1 MFANIIMATRFPVS
15 YSAQAAMYSNGT
27 ASQSA
32 GTYYL
37 QGGPSDNAEV
47 IDGNLRVT
55 GNLQV
60 DGNEVVGG
68 SLSAASIQTA
78 GTLTA
83 GGTTVAGLTSTG
95 NVNLTGTA
103 SLTVAGSVTAASV
116 AAASVAA
123 TGAVT
128 AATVTATGAMTTSI
142 VRSTGGLISGTFTG
156 VLGVDLATPVLNVN
170 APCIVRMFFNA
181 NPKVGQGTPRATYHE
196 IIVSGSLGGD
206 GNLFLG
212 ADTAGGNYQNAA
224 SITAVN
230 GAGGTP
236 TAYGTPC
243 VISLESFG
251 GGGATQ
257 SFAGSFSALPIP
269 DNLATYVGAPI
280 VLNYSTVVA

>member
-15 YSAQAAMYSNGT
+15 YSAQAAIYSNAT
-27 ASQSA
+27 ASQTA

-37 QGGPSDNAEV
+37 QGGPSDSAEV

-68 SLSAASIQTA
+68 SLSATSVAATA
-78 GTLTA
+78 A
-83 GGTTVAGLTSTG
+83 
-95 NVNLTGTA
+95 
-103 SLTVAGSVTAASV
+103 VTAASV
-116 AAASVAA
+116 AASGALTAASVAA
-123 TGAVT
+123 VGAVT

-142 VRSTGGLISGTFTG
+142 VRSAGGLVSGTFTG
-156 VLGVDLATPVLNVN
+156 VIPVGTTVPVLNVN

-181 NPKVGQGTPRATYHE
+181 NPKAGEGTPRSTFHE
-196 IIVSGSLGGD
+196 IIVSGSLDGG

-212 ADTAGGNYQNAA
+212 AATAGGNYQNAA

-236 TAYGTPC
+236 TAYGTAC
-243 VISLESFG
+243 VISVSSFG
-251 GGGATQ
+251 GGGASQ

-269 DNLATYVGAPI
+269 DNLAAYVGAPTVI
-280 VLNYSTVVA
+280 NYSTVVA

>member
-15 YSAQAAMYSNGT
+15 YSAQAAMYSNAT
-27 ASQSA
+27 ASQTA

-37 QGGPSDNAEV
+37 QGGPSDSAEV

-68 SLSAASIQTA
+68 SLSATSVAATA
-78 GTLTA
+78 A
-83 GGTTVAGLTSTG
+83 
-95 NVNLTGTA
+95 
-103 SLTVAGSVTAASV
+103 VTAASV
-116 AAASVAA
+116 AASGAVTAASVAA
-123 TGAVT
+123 SGALTAASVAAVGAVT

-142 VRSTGGLISGTFTG
+142 VRSAGGLVSGTFTG
-156 VLGVDLATPVLNVN
+156 VIPVGTTVPVLNVN

-181 NPKVGQGTPRATYHE
+181 NPKAGEGTPRSTFHE
-196 IIVSGSLGGD
+196 IIVSGSLDGG

-212 ADTAGGNYQNAA
+212 AATAGGNYQNAA

-236 TAYGTPC
+236 TAYGTAC
-243 VISLESFG
+243 VISVSSFG
-251 GGGATQ
+251 GGGASQ

-269 DNLATYVGAPI
+269 DNLAAYVGAPTVI
-280 VLNYSTVVA
+280 NYSTVVA

>member
-15 YSAQAAMYSNGT
+15 YSAQAAMYANAT

-37 QGGPSDNAEV
+37 QGGPSDTAEV

-68 SLSAASIQTA
+68 ALSATSVAATA
-78 GTLTA
+78 A
-83 GGTTVAGLTSTG
+83 
-95 NVNLTGTA
+95 
-103 SLTVAGSVTAASV
+103 VTAASV
-116 AAASVAA
+116 AASGAVTAA
-123 TGAVT
+123 TATVTGIINSGGLVTAGTVGCGAANVTAALT
-128 AATVTATGAMTTSI
+128 AATVTATGGMTTSI
-142 VRSTGGLISGTFTG
+142 VRSAGGLVSGTFTG
-156 VLGVDLATPVLNVN
+156 VIPVGTTVPVLNVN

-181 NPKVGQGTPRATYHE
+181 NPKAGEGSPRSTFHE
-196 IIVSGSLGGD
+196 IIVSGSLDGG

-212 ADTAGGNYQNAA
+212 AATAGGNYQNAA

-236 TAYGTPC
+236 TAYGTAC
-243 VISLESFG
+243 VISVSSFT
-251 GGGATQ
+251 GGGASQ

-269 DNLATYVGAPI
+269 DNLAAYVGAPTVI
-280 VLNYSTVVA
+280 NYSTVVA

>member
-1 MFANIIMATRFPVS
+1 
-15 YSAQAAMYSNGT
+15 MYSNAT
-27 ASQSA
+27 ASQTA

-37 QGGPSDNAEV
+37 QGGPSDSAEV

-68 SLSAASIQTA
+68 SLSATSVAATA
-78 GTLTA
+78 A
-83 GGTTVAGLTSTG
+83 
-95 NVNLTGTA
+95 
-103 SLTVAGSVTAASV
+103 VTAASV
-116 AAASVAA
+116 AASGAVTAASVAA
-123 TGAVT
+123 SGALTAASVAASGALTAASVAAVGAVT

-142 VRSTGGLISGTFTG
+142 VRSAGGLVSGTFTG
-156 VLGVDLATPVLNVN
+156 VIPVGTTVPVLNVN

-181 NPKVGQGTPRATYHE
+181 NPKAGEGTPRSTFHE
-196 IIVSGSLGGD
+196 IIVSGSLDGG

-212 ADTAGGNYQNAA
+212 AATAGGNYQNAA

-236 TAYGTPC
+236 TAYGTAC
-243 VISLESFG
+243 VISVSSFG
-251 GGGATQ
+251 GGGASQ

-269 DNLATYVGAPI
+269 DNLAAYVGAPTVI
-280 VLNYSTVVA
+280 NYSTVVA